1 MNIQDLSQWASII
14 GVPMALIG
22 LCISYISLK
31 NKNDAT
37 VNRVNSLQQLIELK
51 NQYSSGGSQYH
62 ECKFYQS
69 PQNSTQVEN
78 EFEQGIRNKSKGG
91 NNG

>member
-1 MNIQDLSQWASII
+1 MNIQDLSQLASVI
-14 GVPMALIG
+14 GVPMSFIG
-22 LCISYISLK
+22 LYISYISLK

-37 VNRVNSLQQLIELK
+37 VKRVNSLQQLIELK

-62 ECKFYQS
+62 GCTFHQS
-69 PQNSTQVEN
+69 PQNSTQIQN
-78 EFEQGIRNKSKGG
+78 EFEQGIQNKSEGG